1 MSPNV
6 AISLAP
12 NPLCNTASG
21 DSTIHP
27 LLAVVGTDL
36 QVPLVTGEQV
46 RYANLDYAASAPALA
61 AVAARVD
68 EVLPFYA
75 SVHRGA
81 GYASQVSTAVLERS
95 RAVVGR
101 FVGAR
106 AGDVVVFTRNTTD
119 ALNVLA
125 GCLPSWGDVVLLDA
139 EHHANL
145 LPWQRGPH
153 RCVPVAASIE
163 ATLAALEHALGAR
176 AAALVAVTG
185 ASNVTGEELPVE
197 RVVALAHRY
206 GARVVVDAAQLAP
219 HRRIDLDASGADYVA
234 FSGHKLYA
242 PYGTGVLVG
251 RRDWLDH
258 GTPYLAGGGAVQ
270 RVWVSD
276 RASEPT
282 ADVNV
287 EWACAPA
294 RHEGGTPNVLG
305 AVALATAC
313 EQLLAL
319 PEAALEVHEAGLRD
333 RLVDGLTA
341 IAGVRVHRAF
351 TDAPSSIG
359 VVTFTVD
366 GVAPGLV
373 AAYLSAEHGIGVRDG
388 TFCAHPLLARLGLP
402 DGAVRASVGV
412 GTSSPD
418 VDRLVAA
425 VDQLVAEGPGWT
437 YGLVEGR
444 WSPIP
449 DPRPLPGWAGA
460 VAGVAGSSPCLPPSG
475 PASL

>member
-1 MSPNV
+1 MSPRT

-12 NPLCNTASG
+12 NPLCGTVAG
-21 DSTIHP
+21 ERVIDP
-27 LLAVVGTDL
+27 LLAVVGADL

-61 AVAARVD
+61 AVAARLD

-106 AGDVVVFTRNTTD
+106 AGDVVVFTKNTTD
-119 ALNVLA
+119 ALNLLA
-125 GCLPSWGDVVLLDA
+125 GCLPAWGDVVFLDA

-153 RCVPVAASIE
+153 RCVPTASSVE
-163 ATLAALEHALGAR
+163 ATLAALEQALRER
-176 AAALVAVTG
+176 AAVLVAVTG

-251 RRDWLDH
+251 RRDWLDR
-258 GTPYLAGGGAVQ
+258 GTPHLAGGGAVQ

-276 RASEPT
+276 HASKPVT
-282 ADVNV
+282 DVGV

-313 EQLLAL
+313 EQLQQL

-333 RLVDGLTA
+333 RLVDGLNA
-341 IAGVRVHRAF
+341 VPGVRVHRAF
-351 TDAPSSIG
+351 SDAPSSIG

-388 TFCAHPLLARLGLP
+388 KFCAHPLLTRLGLP

-418 VDRLVAA
+418 VDRLVGA
-425 VDQLVAEGPGWT
+425 VARLVDEGPGWT

-444 WSPIP
+444 WAPTP
-449 DPRPLPGWAGA
+449 DPRPLPGWAGS
-460 VAGVAGSSPCLPPSG
+460 VAGAAGSSPCV
-475 PASL
+475 PARR